1 MYVVWKKRKLS
12 AARRGPRCH
21 HGAAHRYALKPVIVR
36 SAPGAPQEYEVV
48 ARLPA
53 FRSCCR
59 RDPAAR
65 AAWWARV
72 DPVLDRLRLRCRVRR
87 QEVDLPRLERA
98 LRLRIP
104 RPAPPP
110 GPPPTRPPA
119 QAAAPPPA
127 PAPCWA
133 TLGVPPGSGL
143 ARIKERRLEAH
154 LELTRRGA
162 DLAAY
167 QALDRAA
174 FECIALLTSGKL

>member
-1 MYVVWKKRKLS
+1 MYIVWKTRKLS
-12 AARRGPRCH
+12 AARRGPQCQH
-21 HGAAHRYALKPVIVR
+21 AAAHRYSLRPMIVR
-36 SAPGAPQEYEVV
+36 HAPGAPQEYEVV
-48 ARLPA
+48 ARLPG

-59 RDPAAR
+59 RTPGAR
-65 AAWWARV
+65 AVWWGQV
-72 DPVLDRLRLRCRVRR
+72 DLALDRLRRRCRLRR

-98 LRLRIP
+98 LRRRIP

-119 QAAAPPPA
+119 HAPAPPPA

-154 LELTRRGA
+154 VELTRRGA

-174 FECIALLTSGKL
+174 SECVALLTSGKL

>member
-1 MYVVWKKRKLS
+1 MYVVWKKRKLA
-12 AARRGPRCH
+12 AARRGPQCP
-21 HGAAHRYALKPVIVR
+21 HGGRHRYTLRPRIVR
-36 SAPGAPQEYEVV
+36 YAPGAPQEYEVV

-65 AAWWARV
+65 AAWWAEV
-72 DPVLDRLRLRCRVRR
+72 DPLLDRLRRRCRLRR

-98 LRLRIP
+98 LRHRIP
-104 RPAPPP
+104 RPTPPPAPPP
-110 GPPPTRPPA
+110 NRPPA
-119 QAAAPPPA
+119 PAPPPA
-127 PAPCWA
+127 PPPCGA

-162 DLAAY
+162 DLTAY

-174 FECIALLTSGKL
+174 AECVALLSMGQL

>member
-1 MYVVWKKRKLS
+1 MYVVWKERKLA
-12 AARRGPRCH
+12 AARRGPQCP
-21 HGAAHRYALKPVIVR
+21 HGGRHRYTLRPMIVR
-36 SAPGAPQEYEVV
+36 HAPGAPQESEVV

-65 AAWWARV
+65 AAWWAEV
-72 DPVLDRLRLRCRVRR
+72 DPLLERLRRRCRRRR
-87 QEVDLPRLERA
+87 QEVDVPRLERA

-104 RPAPPP
+104 RPALTPIPPRP
-110 GPPPTRPPA
+110 RPTRPDP
-119 QAAAPPPA
+119 PPPA

-133 TLGVPPGSGL
+133 VLGVPPGSGL
-143 ARIKERRLEAH
+143 DRIKERRLEAH

-174 FECIALLTSGKL
+174 SECVALLSTGNL

>member
-1 MYVVWKKRKLS
+1 MYVVWKTRKLS
-12 AARRGPRCH
+12 AARRGPQCQ
-21 HGAAHRYALKPVIVR
+21 HGGRHRYTLRPRIVR
-36 SAPGAPQEYEVV
+36 SAPGAPEEYEVV

-65 AAWWARV
+65 AAWWAQV
-72 DPVLDRLRLRCRVRR
+72 DPLLDRLRRRCRLRR
-87 QEVDLPRLERA
+87 PEVDVPRLERA
-98 LRLRIP
+98 LRRRIP

-110 GPPPTRPPA
+110 APPPTRPPA
-119 QAAAPPPA
+119 EAPAPPPA

-143 ARIKERRLEAH
+143 ARIKERRLEAL

-167 QALDRAA
+167 QALDQAA
-174 FECIALLTSGKL
+174 TECVALLTSGEL

>member
-1 MYVVWKKRKLS
+1 MYVVWKTRTLS
-12 AARRGPRCH
+12 AARRGPQCQ
-21 HGAAHRYALKPVIVR
+21 HGGRHRYTLRPRIVR

-65 AAWWARV
+65 AAWWAQV
-72 DPVLDRLRLRCRVRR
+72 DPLLDRLRR
-87 QEVDLPRLERA
+87 QEVDVPRLERA
-98 LRLRIP
+98 LRRRIP
-104 RPAPPP
+104 RPTPPP
-110 GPPPTRPPA
+110 APPPTRPPA
-119 QAAAPPPA
+119 HAPAPPPA

-154 LELTRRGA
+154 VELTRRGA

-174 FECIALLTSGKL
+174 SECVALLTSGKL

>member
-1 MYVVWKKRKLS
+1 MYVVWKTRKLS
-12 AARRGPRCH
+12 AARRGPQCP
-21 HGAAHRYALKPVIVR
+21 HGGRHRYTLRPMIVR
-36 SAPGAPQEYEVV
+36 HAPGAPQEYEVV

-65 AAWWARV
+65 AAWWATV
-72 DPVLDRLRLRCRVRR
+72 DPLLERLRRRCRLRR
-87 QEVDLPRLERA
+87 QEVDVPRLERA
-98 LRLRIP
+98 LRVRIP

-110 GPPPTRPPA
+110 
-119 QAAAPPPA
+119 APPPA
-127 PAPCWA
+127 PAPGGA

-174 FECIALLTSGKL
+174 AECVALLSMGQL

>member
-12 AARRGPRCH
+12 AARRGPQCH

-65 AAWWARV
+65 AAWWAEV
-72 DPVLDRLRLRCRVRR
+72 DPLLDRLRRRCRLRR

-104 RPAPPP
+104 RPAPHPRPHPTDPP
-110 GPPPTRPPA
+110 LPPPRPRPPPRPAGRPWASPRARAWRASKSDDSRPISSSPGAAPTSRRTRRSTRPPPSA
-119 QAAAPPPA
+119 SP
-127 PAPCWA
+127 
-133 TLGVPPGSGL
+133 S
-143 ARIKERRLEAH
+143 
-154 LELTRRGA
+154 
-162 DLAAY
+162 
-167 QALDRAA
+167 
-174 FECIALLTSGKL
+174 